1 MKMSVNSTGNP
12 RKSRRVLAPAQK
24 WELFLAV
31 SSGSMTQ
38 REAAAKWGVDR
49 STVTTIMRSGKEGAL
64 AALSAKPGRPGK
76 TPEQVALE
84 EAREEIE
91 TLQATVTAQA
101 VELHLHRGK
110 AHWG

>member
-1 MKMSVNSTGNP
+1 MSLTSPMKDG
-12 RKSRRVLAPAQK
+12 RKPRRVLPPSTK

-31 SSGSMTQ
+31 STGNYTQ
-38 REAAAKWGVDR
+38 AQAAAKWRVDR
-49 STVTTIMRSGKEGAL
+49 STVTTIMRVAKEGGL

-84 EAREEIE
+84 DANTEIE
-91 TLQATVTAQA
+91 TLRATVTAQA

-110 AHWG
+110 SQWD